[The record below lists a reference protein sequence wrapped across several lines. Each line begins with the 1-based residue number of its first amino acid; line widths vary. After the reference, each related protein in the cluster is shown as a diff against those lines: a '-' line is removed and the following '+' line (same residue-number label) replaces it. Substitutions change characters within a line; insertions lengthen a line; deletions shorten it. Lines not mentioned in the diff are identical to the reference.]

1 MKDSMIQQWEEFAFY
16 ESGLS
21 AHGCLEK
28 LDTYTKEAIEK
39 YGRCLLKQQSEYSKC
54 FEENEK
60 LKEIARNLY
69 GVVLHMYEISKQNPV
84 TVIGP
89 NLFHE
94 AGYAIK
100 EYEKYI
106 K

>member
-1 MKDSMIQQWEEFAFY
+1 MNDSTTQQWEDFAFY

-21 AHGCLEK
+21 SHGCLDK
-28 LDTYTKEAIEK
+28 LDAYTKEAIEK
-39 YGRCLLKQQSEYSKC
+39 YGRYLLKQQSEYC
-54 FEENEK
+54 ECEENEK

-89 NLFHE
+89 KLFHE

-100 EYEKYI
+100 EYEKHLN
-106 K
+106 

>member
-1 MKDSMIQQWEEFAFY
+1 MNDSTTQQWEDFAFY

-21 AHGCLEK
+21 AHGCIEK
-28 LDTYTKEAIEK
+28 LDAYTKEAIEK
-39 YGRCLLKQQSEYSKC
+39 YGRYLLKQQSEYRKC
-54 FEENEK
+54 EENEK

-89 NLFHE
+89 KLFHE

-100 EYEKYI
+100 EYEKHLN
-106 K
+106 